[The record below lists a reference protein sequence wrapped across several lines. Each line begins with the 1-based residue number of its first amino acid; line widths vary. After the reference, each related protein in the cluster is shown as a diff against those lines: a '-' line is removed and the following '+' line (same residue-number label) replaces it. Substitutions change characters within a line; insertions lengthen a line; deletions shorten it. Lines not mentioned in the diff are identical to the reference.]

1 MGGGSSNY
9 SAPDPGVTNVNVSQS
24 AAREAAKAATQYLGD
39 DFMQNMT
46 GGSASG
52 AMSDSYT
59 QALDDTQRR
68 NNWEKMIVGIGSKNA
83 QQPAAAAPAGWHQG
97 DWQRSR

>member
-39 DFMQNMT
+39 EFMQNMT

-52 AMSDSYT
+52 AMSDSYA
-59 QALDDTQRR
+59 QALDEDKSR
-68 NNWEKMIVGIGSKNA
+68 NNWEKMIAGIGSKNA
-83 QQPAAAAPAGWHQG
+83 STEPAPVGGNTRGW
-97 DWQRSR
+97 